1 MSMHK
6 IVRAAAVGFALSS
19 ALFLSACN
27 DTDTADTG
35 DTGSASDESLSI
47 GFFGFSKTNSFAQAA
62 YAGISEYAKEN
73 DATAE
78 FIDPNFDVQVQL
90 QQLKDALTSKRYDVW
105 IVQAND
111 GVAVQQTI
119 EEAVDAGITV
129 VAEFTPI
136 GPDFET
142 LKPQVPGTL
151 SLVDDP
157 KRNGTVLGELSL
169 QACEDAG
176 ADPCQVAYL
185 QGFSAQ
191 PIDVVRTEAFLA
203 AVDKPGVEVVANVE
217 GGYAQDT
224 GRSAVQDILQANPD
238 VNVIAGASSAAL
250 LGAIDLPGIDD
261 VRIVGNGSSTQA
273 VTAVQDGDFFAVYV
287 FAEKTAGA
295 KAAEM
300 GLAAARGDK
309 VDPEYLGYDELTP
322 FGVLGTKDNLEGYTG
337 EYSD

>member
-6 IVRAAAVGFALSS
+6 IVRAAALGAALSS
-19 ALFLSACN
+19 ALLLSACG
-27 DTDTADTG
+27 DKAGTADTG
-35 DTGSASDESLSI
+35 SSSDEALSI

-62 YAGISEYAKEN
+62 YAGISEYAEEN

-78 FIDPNFDVQVQL
+78 FLDPNFDVQVQL
-90 QQLKDALTSKRYDVW
+90 QQLKDALTSQRYDVW

-119 EEAVDAGITV
+119 QEAVDAGITV

-142 LKPQVPGTL
+142 LKPQIPGTL

-157 KRNGTVLGELSL
+157 KQNGTVLGDLSIE
-169 QACEDAG
+169 ACEDAG
-176 ADPCQVAYL
+176 ADPCEVAYL

-191 PIDVVRTEAFLA
+191 PIDVVRTESFLA
-203 AVDKPGVEVVANVE
+203 AVDQPGVEVVANVE

-224 GRSAVQDILQANPD
+224 GRAAVQDILQANPGVD
-238 VNVIAGASSAAL
+238 VIAGASSAAL
-250 LGAIDLPGIDD
+250 LGAIDLPGIED

-273 VTAVQDGDFFAVYV
+273 VTAVQEGDFYAVYV

-300 GLAAARGDK
+300 GLADARGEE
-309 VDPEYLGYDELTP
+309 VDPAYVGYDELTP
-322 FGVLGTKDNLEGYTG
+322 FGVLGTKTNLEGYTG